1 MLVPS
6 QIFPIS
12 KICDVESTRYA
23 LNSVQLER
31 DAQGPVAIAT
41 DGRRLI
47 AVRWNEAS
55 PDEFPKS
62 IGNPAK
68 PDEWV
73 AIGDASHVENF
84 QVLITAKSWNEAA
97 KLPPKKSAKAILSNV
112 LVEEPS
118 ANGTVRMAA
127 TDLETIKQITPRSAE
142 GRFPRWRDVMP
153 KEQSGSITVSL
164 DAAKLA
170 EVCAVL
176 AKMVTDDSSR
186 GVDITF
192 THEEKAVTIT
202 KTLNGVSATAVIMP
216 LAREK

>member
-12 KICDVESTRYA
+12 KVCDTETTRYA
-23 LNSVQLER
+23 LGGVRLER
-31 DAQGPVAIAT
+31 DAEGPVAIAT

-47 AVRWNEAS
+47 FARWTEAAG
-55 PDEFPKS
+55 EEY
-62 IGNPAK
+62 PAG
-68 PDEWV
+68 
-73 AIGDASHVENF
+73 IGDTAHVENF
-84 QVLITAKSWNEAA
+84 GTLIPAKQWDEAG
-97 KLPPKKSAKAILSNV
+97 KMLPKSRITSVKPILGNV

-127 TDLETIKQITPRSAE
+127 TDLETTKQVTPRSLE
-142 GRFPRWRDVMP
+142 GHFPRWREVLP
-153 KEQSGSITVSL
+153 QKQPGSITVTL
-164 DAAKLA
+164 DATYLA
-170 EVCAVL
+170 EVCTVL
-176 AKMVTDDSSR
+176 AKMVTSEESR

-216 LAREK
+216 LARRN